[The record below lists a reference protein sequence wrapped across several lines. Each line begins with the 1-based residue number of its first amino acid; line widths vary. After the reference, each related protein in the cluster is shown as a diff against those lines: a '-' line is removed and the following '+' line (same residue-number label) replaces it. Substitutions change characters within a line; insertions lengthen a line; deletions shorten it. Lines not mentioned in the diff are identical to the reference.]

1 MLANR
6 RPIVDRVPRAVGSVL
21 FCSAAWEGEL
31 GRGLVGEAAGAGLVS
46 EPLMDGLRRL
56 QGERAGFLSLGA
68 AGPIPLAEHAIV
80 ATRLRARD
88 LGVILRAGAASG
100 ALPPLDPYDMV
111 RVDLSTTGD
120 EEAAAV
126 VEATA
131 GTGCRP
137 VAAGLLQEEH
147 HARALSLGFPLLEG
161 PFPRL
166 PAVGAQVEISSLS
179 TTILR
184 LLALLADDDCPDGIL
199 VDALRADP
207 GVSYK
212 LLRLVNSTG
221 DEGLRESLEFSVR
234 VMGRSSLK
242 RWLSILLVRAQ
253 ESASPLKDELI
264 FSSLVRARFGELV
277 RAGPRTGLLRPLPD
291 ASGAFLLGLFSRL
304 DELLGRPFAESL
316 GSLKLH
322 PDALQALVEGKGP
335 AVGLLRVMKLAES
348 GGWDELVPLLKAEG
362 TEPEWLGDCWIEA
375 THWAHEQTASP

>member
-1 MLANR
+1 M
-6 RPIVDRVPRAVGSVL
+6 
-21 FCSAAWEGEL
+21 
-31 GRGLVGEAAGAGLVS
+31 VGEAAGRGLVPES
-46 EPLMDGLRRL
+46 LLDALRRL

-68 AGPIPLAEHAIV
+68 DGPIPLADHAVV
-80 ATRLRARD
+80 ATRLRARE
-88 LGVILRAGAASG
+88 LGVILRVGAGE
-100 ALPPLDPYDMV
+100 LPSLDVYDMV
-111 RVDLSTTGD
+111 RVDMATTGD
-120 EEAAAV
+120 AEAAAV
-126 VEATA
+126 MAATA
-131 GTGCRP
+131 GTSCRA
-137 VAAGLLQEEH
+137 VAAGVGEEEH
-147 HARALSLGFPLLEG
+147 HARALALGFSLLEG
-161 PFPRL
+161 PYPRL
-166 PAVGAQVEISSLS
+166 PAVGAQVEIPSLC

-184 LLALLADDDCPDGIL
+184 LLALLADDDCPDGVL

-221 DEGLRESLEFSVR
+221 DEGLRESLEFAVR

-316 GSLKLH
+316 GGLKLH
-322 PDALQALVEGKGP
+322 PDALQALVEEKGP

-348 GGWDELVPLLKAEG
+348 GGWDELIPLLEAEG

-375 THWAHEQTASP
+375 THWAHEQTAGL